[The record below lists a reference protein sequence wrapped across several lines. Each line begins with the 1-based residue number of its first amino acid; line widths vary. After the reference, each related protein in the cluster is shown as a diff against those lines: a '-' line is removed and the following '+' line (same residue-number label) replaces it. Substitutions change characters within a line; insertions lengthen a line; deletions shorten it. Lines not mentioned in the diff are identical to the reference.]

1 MLKLKNS
8 TDNKKVLFFSKKFLS
23 FSKSQKVAD
32 DFLSNAIRNKYKG
45 VYVRIIVDEVNNNNN
60 YSTNIDINKMNL
72 SEFNDEEEVLFLPL
86 STFEVIEITEDEFC
100 KEKIKIIKLKYLNE
114 YENEMNRELKYL
126 LSGNEESKKKMDDFI
141 KNGLNSKFSEEISK
155 CLDIKINNNL
165 QLDYLK
171 KKKIS
176 QNFFNKI
183 INSAIKAKD
192 DLKESIEL
200 LNGIL
205 AYEEDIKSF
214 LIYIGA
220 ALTFFGVYV
229 GVETAKQINEEK
241 EETKYLKNIMFY
253 NDKEFYCDSLYYGYL
268 PEKYRKKYIPSLK

>member
-171 KKKIS
+171 EKK
-176 QNFFNKI
+176 
-183 INSAIKAKD
+183 
-192 DLKESIEL
+192 
-200 LNGIL
+200 
-205 AYEEDIKSF
+205 
-214 LIYIGA
+214 
-220 ALTFFGVYV
+220 
-229 GVETAKQINEEK
+229 
-241 EETKYLKNIMFY
+241 
-253 NDKEFYCDSLYYGYL
+253 
-268 PEKYRKKYIPSLK
+268 